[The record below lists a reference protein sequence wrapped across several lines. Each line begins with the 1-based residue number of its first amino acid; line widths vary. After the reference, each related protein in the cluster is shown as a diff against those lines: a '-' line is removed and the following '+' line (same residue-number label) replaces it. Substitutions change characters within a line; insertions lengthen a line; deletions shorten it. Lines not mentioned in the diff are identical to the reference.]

1 MLQIKAGVPQGSILG
16 PLLFLI
22 YINDISL
29 NNSSNCDIDLYADDS
44 TIHHTNTYINKINM
58 YLQESID
65 KVSQW
70 CKNNN
75 MCISFDKSKYMVIS
89 SQSQLK
95 KLACTR
101 KQQPRFYWSCSS
113 VIMNDATPLTPPIA
127 WAEQKDHPINSSN
140 R

>member
-29 NNSSNCDIDLYADDS
+29 NISSNCDIDLYADDS
-44 TIHHTNTYINKINM
+44 TIHHTNTDINKINM
-58 YLQESID
+58 YLQESVD

-75 MCISFDKSKYMVIS
+75 MCINPDKSKCMVIS
-89 SQSQLK
+89 SQSQPK
-95 KLACTR
+95 KLMKGKALR
-101 KQQPRFYWSCSS
+101 KHSLHEKTAAS
-113 VIMNDATPLTPPIA
+113 VLLKLIFFFL
-127 WAEQKDHPINSSN
+127 SF
-140 R
+140 